1 MLFIIFL
8 QNVIT
13 LTNRQTLNILG
24 VTKVSG
30 VSPSEVMLEI
40 EGDRLL
46 ITGEGME
53 VQTLDVENKVLTI
66 LGKINSMKFL
76 GAKVPLLKR
85 IFK

>member
-1 MLFIIFL
+1 M

-13 LTNRQTLNILG
+13 LTNRQTVNILG

>member
-1 MLFIIFL
+1 M

-30 VSPSEVMLEI
+30 VSPNEVILEI
-40 EGDRLL
+40 DGDRLL
-46 ITGEGME
+46 VTGENME

-76 GAKVPLLKR
+76 GAKLPLLKR

>member
-1 MLFIIFL
+1 M

-30 VSPSEVMLEI
+30 VSPNEVMLEI

-46 ITGEGME
+46 VTGENME

>member
-1 MLFIIFL
+1 M

-24 VTKVSG
+24 VSKVNG
-30 VSPSEVMLEI
+30 VSPTEVMLEI

-46 ITGEGME
+46 VTGEGMG

>member
-1 MLFIIFL
+1 M

-53 VQTLDVENKVLTI
+53 VQTLDVENKVL
-66 LGKINSMKFL
+66 
-76 GAKVPLLKR
+76 R
-85 IFK
+85 IKSVLARLFVMPFSP

>member
-1 MLFIIFL
+1 M

-13 LTNRQTLNILG
+13 LTNRQTLNI
-24 VTKVSG
+24 SG
-30 VSPSEVMLEI
+30 VSKVNGVSPTEVMLEI

-46 ITGEGME
+46 VTGEGME

>member
-1 MLFIIFL
+1 M

-24 VTKVSG
+24 VSKVNG
-30 VSPSEVMLEI
+30 VSPTEVMLEI

-46 ITGEGME
+46 VTGECME

>member
-1 MLFIIFL
+1 M

-30 VSPSEVMLEI
+30 VSPSEVMLEM

>member
-1 MLFIIFL
+1 M

-76 GAKVPLLKR
+76 GVKVPLLKR

>member
-1 MLFIIFL
+1 M

-24 VTKVSG
+24 VSKVNG
-30 VSPSEVMLEI
+30 VSPTEVMLEI

-46 ITGEGME
+46 VTGEGME

>member
-1 MLFIIFL
+1 MEGVM

-24 VTKVSG
+24 VSKVNG
-30 VSPSEVMLEI
+30 VSPTEVMLEI

-46 ITGEGME
+46 VTGEGME

>member
-1 MLFIIFL
+1 M

>member
-1 MLFIIFL
+1 M

-24 VTKVSG
+24 VSKVNG
-30 VSPSEVMLEI
+30 VSPTEVMLEI

-46 ITGEGME
+46 VTGEGME
-53 VQTLDVENKVLTI
+53 VHTLDVENKVLTI

>member
-1 MLFIIFL
+1 M

-24 VTKVSG
+24 VSKVNG
-30 VSPSEVMLEI
+30 VSPTEVMLEI

-46 ITGEGME
+46 VTGENME

>member
-1 MLFIIFL
+1 M

-24 VTKVSG
+24 VSKVNG
-30 VSPSEVMLEI
+30 VSPTEVMLEI

-46 ITGEGME
+46 VTGEGME

-76 GAKVPLLKR
+76 GAKVPLLRR

>member
-1 MLFIIFL
+1 M

-24 VTKVSG
+24 VSKVSG
-30 VSPSEVMLEI
+30 VSPSEVMLEM

>member
-1 MLFIIFL
+1 MHL

>member
-1 MLFIIFL
+1 M

-30 VSPSEVMLEI
+30 VSPNEVMLEI
-40 EGDRLL
+40 ESDRLL
-46 ITGEGME
+46 VTGENME

>member
-1 MLFIIFL
+1 M

-24 VTKVSG
+24 VSKVNG
-30 VSPSEVMLEI
+30 VSPTEVMLEI

-46 ITGEGME
+46 VTGEGME

-85 IFK
+85 IFR

>member
-1 MLFIIFL
+1 M

-24 VTKVSG
+24 VSKVNG
-30 VSPSEVMLEI
+30 VSPTEVMLEI

-46 ITGEGME
+46 VTGEGME

-85 IFK
+85 IYK

>member
-1 MLFIIFL
+1 MHL

-30 VSPSEVMLEI
+30 VSPSEVMLEM

>member
-1 MLFIIFL
+1 M

-24 VTKVSG
+24 VTKVSD

>member
-1 MLFIIFL
+1 M

-30 VSPSEVMLEI
+30 VSPSEVLLEM

>member
-1 MLFIIFL
+1 M

-30 VSPSEVMLEI
+30 VSPNEVMLEI
-40 EGDRLL
+40 DGDRLL
-46 ITGEGME
+46 VTGENME

>member
-1 MLFIIFL
+1 M

-30 VSPSEVMLEI
+30 VSPSEVMLEM

-66 LGKINSMKFL
+66 LGKIYIMKFL

>member
-1 MLFIIFL
+1 MGGWHL

>member
-1 MLFIIFL
+1 M

-30 VSPSEVMLEI
+30 VSPSEVLLEI
-40 EGDRLL
+40 EGDRLR